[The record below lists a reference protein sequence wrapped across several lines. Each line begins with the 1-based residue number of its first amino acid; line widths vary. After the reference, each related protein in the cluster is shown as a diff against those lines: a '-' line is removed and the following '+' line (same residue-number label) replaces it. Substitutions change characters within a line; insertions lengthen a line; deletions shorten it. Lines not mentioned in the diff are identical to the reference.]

1 VIELLEDPES
11 RPQVLTAF
19 QEQVSQVASFVQQQ
33 DDKQDS
39 RRDGGKPDIQVTETR
54 CQP

>member
-1 VIELLEDPES
+1 VIELLQDPET
-11 RPQVLTAF
+11 RPIVITAV

-33 DDKQDS
+33 DDKQD
-39 RRDGGKPDIQVTETR
+39 RGKDGGKPDIQVTDTR